1 MGWVMDRPIVDGTE
15 GHRGARYRAWIA
27 TIPLFGGLIALLLLA
42 CEAQAATVT
51 LQNDSFV
58 SGGSVGCQGGFAN
71 GEMSGVTLGP
81 VTNGFRVQ
89 NIQFVFGGAQT
100 LVTVTLHIYLDGGGT
115 NPGTELYHGDYQ
127 ITGADDSM
135 QQIDVSSQNIVV
147 PAGSSIRV
155 ALEVQHD
162 GAPGICRDMDGIHA
176 GRNWIYSS
184 PTWYDSQ
191 SLGVQGDWI
200 MRAEVDTFA
209 TNPDAGVVMDGT
221 VTQDGAVIQDS
232 AVIQDGAADAA
243 VIGDGTASDGA
254 VSSDGSVS
262 GCTTSSD
269 CHGGQVCYDHQCRT
283 VCSKDQDCQGGS
295 RCNHGLCKVTCTAS
309 SQCLGGEVC
318 ADGLCQQ
325 ACIESTECQGG
336 EVCRDGV
343 CRKSCAS
350 NDECWATET
359 CQSRVC
365 VAGTPTKSSSGCN
378 CRQTNVPAGGLWLLL
393 LGLGLWLRRRVRAS

>member
-1 MGWVMDRPIVDGTE
+1 MGWVMDRPIVE
-15 GHRGARYRAWIA
+15 GAKGLGWARQRVRCA
-27 TIPLFGGLIALLLLA
+27 TVLLFGSLIALLLFA
-42 CEAQAATVT
+42 SEAEAATVT

-58 SGGSVGCQGGFAN
+58 SGGSVGCQAGFAS

-100 LVTVTLHIYLDGGGT
+100 QVTLTLHVYLDSGGT

-127 ITGADDSM
+127 VTGADDSM

-155 ALEVQHD
+155 ALEVQHN

-184 PTWYDSQ
+184 ATWYDAQ
-191 SLGVQGDWI
+191 SLGVQGDWV

-209 TNPDAGVVMDGT
+209 TSPDAGVSVDGA
-221 VTQDGAVIQDS
+221 VTQDGATADG
-232 AVIQDGAADAA
+232 AVTQDGAMA
-243 VIGDGTASDGA
+243 DGA
-254 VSSDGSVS
+254 VTQDGATADGAGSSDGSVT
-262 GCTTSSD
+262 GCNSSTD
-269 CHGGQVCYDHQCRT
+269 CQGGQVCYEHTCRS
-283 VCSKDQDCQGGS
+283 VCSKDEDCPGGS
-295 RCNHGLCKVTCTAS
+295 RCHHGLCKVTCTAS

-318 ADGLCQQ
+318 ADDLCQQ
-325 ACIESTECQGG
+325 ACIESTECEGG

-350 NDECWATET
+350 NDECWGGET

-365 VAGTPTKSSSGCN
+365 VAGAPTKSSSGCN
-378 CRQTNVPAGGLWLLL
+378 CRSTNPPGGALWLLL
-393 LGLGLWLRRRVRAS
+393 LGLGLWLRRRVRAF